1 MSQYQQVKTH
11 RQRAL
16 ILLPL
21 LSLSLFFLSWEL
33 IVDMGLVPQTLLAS
47 PSAVVELFFAKL
59 ANASPDG
66 MLLQEHAWIS
76 IKEAFLGY
84 FLALAVG
91 IPLGLA
97 MGWFRLAEGLARP
110 IFEIIRPIP
119 PIAWIPLTIYWFGI
133 GLTGKV
139 FIIWIGGIVPC
150 VINSY
155 VGVRMT
161 NPVFLQ
167 MGRLYGA
174 TNWQLFWT
182 VCIPSALPMVFGA
195 LQIALAWCWMNLVGA
210 ELLAANG
217 GLGFLIQCG
226 RKLGR
231 PDLVVLGMVTVAM
244 TGVFIG
250 ILIHYVEKKLLAGMR
265 R

>member
-16 ILLPL
+16 ILLPI

-84 FLALAVG
+84 FLSLAVG

-97 MGWFRLAEGLARP
+97 MGWFRLPKGSRAPFSNSSGPSRP
-110 IFEIIRPIP
+110 SR
-119 PIAWIPLTIYWFGI
+119 
-133 GLTGKV
+133 
-139 FIIWIGGIVPC
+139 
-150 VINSY
+150 
-155 VGVRMT
+155 
-161 NPVFLQ
+161 
-167 MGRLYGA
+167 
-174 TNWQLFWT
+174 
-182 VCIPSALPMVFGA
+182 
-195 LQIALAWCWMNLVGA
+195 
-210 ELLAANG
+210 
-217 GLGFLIQCG
+217 GF
-226 RKLGR
+226 R
-231 PDLVVLGMVTVAM
+231 
-244 TGVFIG
+244 
-250 ILIHYVEKKLLAGMR
+250 
-265 R
+265 

>member
-97 MGWFRLAEGLARP
+97 MGWFRLAEGLAQPHFRIHPAHPAHRVDSADHLLVRHRP
-110 IFEIIRPIP
+110 DGQGVHHLDRRHRALRHQFLCGR
-119 PIAWIPLTIYWFGI
+119 AHDQS
-133 GLTGKV
+133 GLSPDG
-139 FIIWIGGIVPC
+139 
-150 VINSY
+150 
-155 VGVRMT
+155 
-161 NPVFLQ
+161 Q
-167 MGRLYGA
+167 
-174 TNWQLFWT
+174 
-182 VCIPSALPMVFGA
+182 ALRRD
-195 LQIALAWCWMNLVGA
+195 
-210 ELLAANG
+210 ELAAFLDRMHPLG
-217 GLGFLIQCG
+217 PAYGLRRAPRSRWRG
-226 RKLGR
+226 
-231 PDLVVLGMVTVAM
+231 
-244 TGVFIG
+244 
-250 ILIHYVEKKLLAGMR
+250 AG
-265 R
+265 